1 MTISVHP
8 CSLHSH
14 IMYVSFIKL
23 FKSGSSCPSYSQ
35 LFFGAVVVGVVEVVM
50 VVLDEVIVDVVI
62 VGVDDDAVVDDV
74 DAVVDT
80 VVDGVDVV
88 MVVLDVVDWVVTVV
102 VVPDEHKISGTL
114 YFQSHTDK
122 SGLNLRSEGHWCWY
136 SM

>member
-1 MTISVHP
+1 
-8 CSLHSH
+8 
-14 IMYVSFIKL
+14 
-23 FKSGSSCPSYSQ
+23 
-35 LFFGAVVVGVVEVVM
+35 M

-62 VGVDDDAVVDDV
+62 VGVDDDAVVDDGV
-74 DAVVDT
+74 DAV
-80 VVDGVDVV
+80 VV
-88 MVVLDVVDWVVTVV
+88 MVVLDVVDWVVTVVVV

>member
-62 VGVDDDAVVDDV
+62 VGVDDDAVVDGV
-74 DAVVDT
+74 DAVVD
-80 VVDGVDVV
+80 DVV
-88 MVVLDVVDWVVTVV
+88 LAVLDVVDWVVTVV

>member
-62 VGVDDDAVVDDV
+62 VGVDDDAVVVGVDDGV
-74 DAVVDT
+74 DAVVD
-80 VVDGVDVV
+80 VVV

-102 VVPDEHKISGTL
+102 VVLDEHKISGTL

>member
-62 VGVDDDAVVDDV
+62 VGVDDDAVVDGVDDGI
-74 DAVVDT
+74 DAVVD
-80 VVDGVDVV
+80 VVV

-102 VVPDEHKISGTL
+102 VVLDEHKISGTL

>member
-50 VVLDEVIVDVVI
+50 VVLDEVIVAVVI
-62 VGVDDDAVVDDV
+62 VGVDDDAVVDGV
-74 DAVVDT
+74 DAVVD
-80 VVDGVDVV
+80 DVV
-88 MVVLDVVDWVVTVV
+88 LAVLDVVDWVVTVVV

>member
-62 VGVDDDAVVDDV
+62 VGVDDDAIVDV
-74 DAVVDT
+74 
-80 VVDGVDVV
+80 VV
-88 MVVLDVVDWVVTVV
+88 MVVLDVVDWVVTVVV

>member
-23 FKSGSSCPSYSQ
+23 FKSGSNCPSYSQ
-35 LFFGAVVVGVVEVVM
+35 LFIGPVVAGVVEVVM
-50 VVLDEVIVDVVI
+50 VELDEVIIDVVI
-62 VGVDDDAVVDDV
+62 VGVDDDAGVDGVDDGV
-74 DAVVDT
+74 DAVVD
-80 VVDGVDVV
+80 VVV
-88 MVVLDVVDWVVTVV
+88 MVVLDVVDWVVTVVV

>member
-35 LFFGAVVVGVVEVVM
+35 LFFGAVVAGVVEVVI
-50 VVLDEVIVDVVI
+50 VVLDEVVEVIVDVVI
-62 VGVDDDAVVDDV
+62 VGVDIVV
-74 DAVVDT
+74 DAVD
-80 VVDGVDVV
+80 DGVDDGVGVVV
-88 MVVLDVVDWVVTVV
+88 MVVLDVVDCVV
-102 VVPDEHKISGTL
+102 VVVVADEHKISGTL

-122 SGLNLRSEGHWCWY
+122 SGLNLRSEGH
-136 SM
+136 

>member
-1 MTISVHP
+1 MTISVQP

-50 VVLDEVIVDVVI
+50 VVLDEVIVAVVI
-62 VGVDDDAVVDDV
+62 VGVDDDAIVDV
-74 DAVVDT
+74 
-80 VVDGVDVV
+80 VV
-88 MVVLDVVDWVVTVV
+88 MVVLDVVDWVVTVVV

>member
-62 VGVDDDAVVDDV
+62 FGVDDDAVVDAVVDAV
-74 DAVVDT
+74 DAVVD
-80 VVDGVDVV
+80 VVV
-88 MVVLDVVDWVVTVV
+88 MVVLDVVDWVVTVVV

>member
-50 VVLDEVIVDVVI
+50 VVLDEVIVAVVI
-62 VGVDDDAVVDDV
+62 VGVDDDAIVDV
-74 DAVVDT
+74 
-80 VVDGVDVV
+80 VV
-88 MVVLDVVDWVVTVV
+88 MVVLDVVDWVVTVVVV

>member
-50 VVLDEVIVDVVI
+50 VVLDEVIVAVVI
-62 VGVDDDAVVDDV
+62 VGVDDDAIVDV
-74 DAVVDT
+74 
-80 VVDGVDVV
+80 VV
-88 MVVLDVVDWVVTVV
+88 MVVLDVVDWVVTVVV

>member
-1 MTISVHP
+1 
-8 CSLHSH
+8 
-14 IMYVSFIKL
+14 MYVSFIKL

-50 VVLDEVIVDVVI
+50 VVLDEVIVAVVI
-62 VGVDDDAVVDDV
+62 VGVDDDAIVDV
-74 DAVVDT
+74 
-80 VVDGVDVV
+80 VV
-88 MVVLDVVDWVVTVV
+88 MVVLDVVDWVVTVVV

>member
-62 VGVDDDAVVDDV
+62 VGVDDDAVVDGV
-74 DAVVDT
+74 DAVVD
-80 VVDGVDVV
+80 DVV
-88 MVVLDVVDWVVTVV
+88 LAVLDVVDWVVTVVV

>member
-1 MTISVHP
+1 MTISVQP

-50 VVLDEVIVDVVI
+50 VVLDEVIVAVVI
-62 VGVDDDAVVDDV
+62 VGVDDDAVVDGV
-74 DAVVDT
+74 DAVVD
-80 VVDGVDVV
+80 DVV
-88 MVVLDVVDWVVTVV
+88 LAVLDVVDWVVTVVV

>member
-62 VGVDDDAVVDDV
+62 VGVDDDAVVVGVDDGV
-74 DAVVDT
+74 DAVVD
-80 VVDGVDVV
+80 VVV
-88 MVVLDVVDWVVTVV
+88 MVVLDAVDWVVTVV
-102 VVPDEHKISGTL
+102 VVLDEHKISGTL